1 MMSHVGFRSVTTLH
15 DPPTTGP
22 SGDPAGPASGPAAG
36 LSVMADGRPVPTAW
50 QRARGRLDRVGGRLE
65 GPLASWG
72 AAIGVALL
80 AFGMR
85 LWHLGSPRR
94 FAFDETYYAKDA
106 WGLLNQ
112 GFVRDYQDQVDGE
125 EINDAILAGNV
136 QGIWDDGPSME
147 VHPEVGK
154 WVIALGEQAFGM
166 DPFGWRISA
175 AVVGSL
181 MVLVLCRLAR
191 RLTGSTVLGCLAG
204 LLMAFDGLHFVL
216 SRLALLDIFLAF
228 FMLCGVAC
236 VVSDRDWHRAKLAR
250 LVGDTPL
257 EPSSWGPVRGLLV
270 RPWLLAGGLS
280 FGLAIGTKW
289 TALYPL
295 AAFGVLVWLWSA
307 GARRSF
313 GVSWATLRAV
323 LTDGVPAFVQLV
335 LVAAVVYVASW
346 TGWLV
351 NAGQYEEYL
360 SSTQYT
366 GFTQENDCVEGEDG
380 EQTTDN
386 DSDDAAV
393 WPTATEPD
401 ASGPA
406 EVVQSLRSLWYY
418 HQDVYTF
425 HTHYLNCSTHTY
437 QSQPS
442 GWLFI
447 NRPVGAATQLDI
459 QPGQQGCEAAA
470 GSECY
475 RQVLLIGT
483 PVLWWGGVVALAAA
497 GLLWL
502 GARDW
507 RFGVAVVGT
516 LSTWLPWLQYD
527 DRPIFF
533 FYAIASLPFLCLAI
547 TLCLG
552 RLIGSSRLPS
562 PRRTTGVVVAG
573 SFFVLVVLNFA
584 YFYPILSYE
593 VITKGD
599 WIDRMWFSRW
609 I

>member
-1 MMSHVGFRSVTTLH
+1 MAHVAFRLVTTLQE
-15 DPPTTGP
+15 PPRG
-22 SGDPAGPASGPAAG
+22 GDAAEPTG
-36 LSVMADGRPVPTAW
+36 LSQTADGRPVPTAW
-50 QRARGRLDRVGGRLE
+50 RRATGRLASLDARLDE
-65 GPLASWG
+65 RLAAWG
-72 AAIGVALL
+72 AALGVTLL
-80 AFGMR
+80 ALGMR
-85 LWHLGSPRR
+85 LWHLGSPRE

-112 GFVRDYQDQVDGE
+112 GFVRDYQDKVDGK
-125 EINDAILAGNV
+125 EIDDAILAGHV
-136 QGIWDDGPSME
+136 QGIWGDGPSME

-154 WVIALGEQAFGM
+154 WVIALGEKAFGM
-166 DPFGWRISA
+166 DPVGWRISA

-181 MVLVLCRLAR
+181 MVLVMCRLAR
-191 RLTGSTVLGCLAG
+191 RMTGSTTLGCLAG

-228 FMLCGVAC
+228 FLLCGVAC
-236 VVSDRDWHRAKLAR
+236 VVNDRDWHRATMAR
-250 LVGDTPL
+250 LVGDHPVD
-257 EPSSWGPVRGLLV
+257 PGSWGPVRGLLF
-270 RPWLLAGGLS
+270 RPWLLAAGVS

-313 GVSWATLRAV
+313 GVSRATARAV
-323 LTDGVPAFVQLV
+323 LADGVPAFLQLV
-335 LVAAVVYVASW
+335 LVAVFVYIASW
-346 TGWLV
+346 SGWL
-351 NAGQYEEYL
+351 AHADEYEQSL

-366 GFTQENDCVEGEDG
+366 GFTHENPCVRGADG
-380 EQTTDN
+380 ELTTDN
-386 DSDDAAV
+386 DSDDAAT

-401 ASGPA
+401 AHGPA
-406 EVVQSLRSLWYY
+406 ELVQSLRSLWYY

-425 HTHYLNCSTHTY
+425 HTHYLNCSTHKY

-442 GWLFI
+442 GWLLL
-447 NRPVGAATQLDI
+447 NRTVGVATQLDV
-459 QPGQQGCEAAA
+459 QPGQQGCDAAQ
-470 GSECY
+470 GSVCY

-483 PVLWWGGVVALAAA
+483 PLLWWGGVVALVAA
-497 GLLWL
+497 GVLWL

-527 DRPIFF
+527 DRPIFI
-533 FYAIASLPFLCLAI
+533 FYAIACLPFIVLAI

-552 RLIGSSRLPS
+552 KLIGSSRHPS
-562 PRRTTGVVVAG
+562 PRRTTGVIVAG

-584 YFYPILSYE
+584 YFYPILSYQ
-593 VITKGD
+593 VIPKAD
-599 WIDRMWFSRW
+599 WIDRMWFQRW

>member
-1 MMSHVGFRSVTTLH
+1 MTTLQE
-15 DPPTTGP
+15 PPRA
-22 SGDPAGPASGPAAG
+22 GDPGDPGDRGDGRDDSASRAGATG
-36 LSVMADGRPVPTAW
+36 LSETADGRPVPTAW
-50 QRARGRLDRVGGRLE
+50 QRARGRAVGLESRLNDRFAAWAAA
-65 GPLASWG
+65 LAVSG
-72 AAIGVALL
+72 LAL
-80 AFGMR
+80 GMR
-85 LWHLGSPRR
+85 LWHLGTPDR

-112 GFVRDYQDQVDGE
+112 GYVRNYQEKPGGK
-125 EINDAILAGNV
+125 EINDAILSGQV
-136 QGIWDDGPSME
+136 KGIWGDGPSME
-147 VHPEVGK
+147 VHPEAGK
-154 WVIALGEQAFGM
+154 WMIALGEKAFGM

-175 AVVGSL
+175 AVVGTL
-181 MVLVLCRLAR
+181 MVLIMCRLVR
-191 RLTGSTVLGCLAG
+191 RMTGSTVLGCLAG

-228 FMLCGVAC
+228 FLLCGVAC
-236 VVSDRDWHRAKLAR
+236 IVNDRDWYRAKLGR
-250 LVGDTPL
+250 LVDDATPDS
-257 EPSSWGPVRGLLV
+257 SSWGPVRGLLF
-270 RPWLLAGGLS
+270 RPWMLAAGVS

-295 AAFGVLVWLWSA
+295 AAFGLLAWLWSA

-313 GVSWATLRAV
+313 GVRHATARSV
-323 LTDGVPAFVQLV
+323 LADGVPAFVQLV
-335 LVAAVVYVASW
+335 LVAFFVYVVSW

-351 NAGQYEEYL
+351 HADDYEQAL

-366 GFTQENDCVEGEDG
+366 GFTEERPCVTGADG
-380 EQTTDN
+380 ELTTDN
-386 DSDDAAV
+386 VSDDSAQ

-401 ASGPA
+401 ASGLG

-418 HQDVYTF
+418 HHDVYIF
-425 HTHYLNCSTHTY
+425 HTHYLNCSSHTY

-442 GWLFI
+442 GWLLV
-447 NRPVGAATQLDI
+447 NRPVGAATQLEI
-459 QPGQQGCEAAA
+459 QPGQQGCNAPA

-483 PVLWWGGVVALAAA
+483 PILWWGGILALIAA
-497 GLLWL
+497 GVLWV

-507 RFGVAVVGT
+507 RFGVAVVGV

-533 FYAIASLPFLCLAI
+533 FYAIASLPFIVLAI
-547 TLCLG
+547 VLCLG
-552 RLIGSSRLPS
+552 KLIGSSRQPS
-562 PRRTTGVVVAG
+562 PRRTTGVIVAG

-593 VITKGD
+593 VIPKAD

>member
-1 MMSHVGFRSVTTLH
+1 
-15 DPPTTGP
+15 
-22 SGDPAGPASGPAAG
+22 
-36 LSVMADGRPVPTAW
+36 
-50 QRARGRLDRVGGRLE
+50 
-65 GPLASWG
+65 
-72 AAIGVALL
+72 
-80 AFGMR
+80 
-85 LWHLGSPRR
+85 
-94 FAFDETYYAKDA
+94 
-106 WGLLNQ
+106 
-112 GFVRDYQDQVDGE
+112 
-125 EINDAILAGNV
+125 
-136 QGIWDDGPSME
+136 ME

-154 WVIALGEQAFGM
+154 WMIALGEKAFGM
-166 DPFGWRISA
+166 DPFGWRFSA
-175 AVVGSL
+175 AVVGAL

-204 LLMAFDGLHFVL
+204 LLLAFDGLHFTL

-228 FMLCGVAC
+228 WLLCGVAC
-236 VVSDRDWHRAKLAR
+236 VVNDRDQHRSRMAR
-250 LVGDTPL
+250 LVGDEPV
-257 EPSSWGPVRGLLV
+257 EPSSWGPVRGLLL
-270 RPWLLAGGLS
+270 RPWLITGGVC

-289 TALYPL
+289 TAAIPL
-295 AAFGVLVWLWSA
+295 AAFGLLTWLWSA

-313 GVSWATLRAV
+313 GVTWATLRSA
-323 LTDGVPAFVQLV
+323 LTDGVPAFLQLV
-335 LVAAVVYVASW
+335 VVAGLVYVVSW
-346 TGWLV
+346 GGWL
-351 NAGQYEEYL
+351 AHAAEYEEYL

-366 GFTQENDCVEGEDG
+366 GFTQDNGCTTDAEGERTPNN
-380 EQTTDN
+380 ETD
-386 DSDDAAV
+386 DSAV
-393 WPTATEPD
+393 WPTANEPD

-418 HQDVYTF
+418 HQDVFTF
-425 HTHYLNCSTHTY
+425 HTHYLNCSSHTY

-447 NRPVGAATQLDI
+447 NRPVGAATDLDI

-483 PVLWWGGVVALAAA
+483 PVLWWGGVVALVAA

-533 FYAIASLPFLCLAI
+533 FYAIACLPFLVLAI
-547 TLCLG
+547 TLVLG

-573 SFFVLVVLNFA
+573 SFLVLVVLNFA
-584 YFYPILSYE
+584 YFYPILSFE
-593 VITKGD
+593 TITKGD
-599 WIDRMWFSRW
+599 WIDRRWFSRW